1 MRNTAI
7 FLCLCA
13 CMLLTACGKK
23 EEAVTPSEPVMN
35 SEASGQNEAAGST
48 EAEITVGRQNGE
60 RFEDVIIL
68 EGMEETVR
76 YEHVRNDALGFE
88 MDYDYESFV
97 RKQEMDREC
106 FISIYDDP
114 NHPENYLEV
123 TYSPGDAGTV
133 ADSISE
139 KLSNEYEISRD
150 DSFQLDHSGRCIRID
165 ASAEKG
171 GLRMPERL
179 QMVYVIPA
187 ADGCRVATAHYTI
200 ESAEGFGRRFHYLMN
215 TFEASDRNQ

>member
-60 RFEDVIIL
+60 HFETVIIL

-133 ADSISE
+133 ADSIGE

-150 DSFQLDHSGRCIRID
+150 DSFQLDHSGRCIRRQGR
-165 ASAEKG
+165 AENA
-171 GLRMPERL
+171 RT
-179 QMVYVIPA
+179 A
-187 ADGCRVATAHYTI
+187 ADGVCH
-200 ESAEGFGRRFHYLMN
+200 SSG
-215 TFEASDRNQ
+215 

>member
-1 MRNTAI
+1 
-7 FLCLCA
+7 
-13 CMLLTACGKK
+13 
-23 EEAVTPSEPVMN
+23 
-35 SEASGQNEAAGST
+35 
-48 EAEITVGRQNGE
+48 
-60 RFEDVIIL
+60 
-68 EGMEETVR
+68 MEETVR

-97 RKQEMDREC
+97 RKQEMGREC

-123 TYSPGDAGTV
+123 TYNPGDAGTV
-133 ADSISE
+133 ADSIGE